1 MKVIVIGLG
10 RMGTG
15 LSLNLEK
22 KGHSV
27 TVIDNDV
34 EAFHRL
40 GENFKGNQ
48 VLGFG
53 FDRDTLASAKIEQA
67 DAVVSCT
74 QSDEVNAVIAR
85 IAKNIYRV
93 PKVIARLYDTRK
105 ADIYRR
111 LGIQTISTTSWGI
124 ERATEVLTYQQLD
137 SVYDIGNGNVNLVR
151 IEVPPMLVGH
161 TVREITVIGEFHV
174 VSISRNG
181 KTFIPTSGTI
191 LEAEDVLYM
200 SVIYSSAN
208 KLKSIL
214 DL

>member
-27 TVIDNDV
+27 TVIDNNI
-34 EAFHRL
+34 EAFERL
-40 GENFKGNQ
+40 GENFKGNK

-53 FDRDTLASAKIEQA
+53 FDKDTLTSAKIEQS

-74 QSDEVNAVIAR
+74 ESDEINAVIAR

-151 IEVPPMLVGH
+151 IEVPPMLVGR
-161 TVREITVIGEFHV
+161 TVREITVVGEIHV
-174 VSISRNG
+174 VSISRSG
-181 KTFIPTSGTI
+181 KTFIPTSGAV
-191 LEAEDVLYM
+191 LEAEDILYM
-200 SVIYSSAN
+200 SVMYSSTN